1 MNYGMLGLSIVGVSG
16 QSRDVINTVSPPMT
30 PVMLTG
36 HRSTIRIE
44 SPTTEGTSGRP
55 CCLLANGI

>member
-16 QSRDVINTVSPPMT
+16 QSRGVINTDSPPTT

-36 HRSTIRIE
+36 HPSTIRIE
-44 SPTTEGTSGRP
+44 SPTTEGTSAKP
-55 CCLLANGI
+55 CCLLVSGI